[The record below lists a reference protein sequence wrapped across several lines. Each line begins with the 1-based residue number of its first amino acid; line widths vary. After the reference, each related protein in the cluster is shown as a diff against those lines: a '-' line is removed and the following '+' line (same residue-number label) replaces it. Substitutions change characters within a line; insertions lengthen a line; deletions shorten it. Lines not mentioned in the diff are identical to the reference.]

1 MEFWDRQKLREESG
15 ESQTEIVDATSGS
28 DSDIDSIVVEI
39 AGDVTDQLR
48 LCEATSQDSVHQQF
62 I

>member
-1 MEFWDRQKLREESG
+1 M
-15 ESQTEIVDATSGS
+15 SQTEIVDAPSGS

-48 LCEATSQDSVHQQF
+48 LCEATRQDSVHQQF